1 LRANWFYTRPMR
13 VLGIETSCDETAVAL
28 VETNPFSTDVLA
40 EVVSSQI
47 QLHRPFGGVVPEMAT
62 REHLRNLPLLVPQV
76 LKEVNLA
83 LDSIDAIAVTEG
95 PGLASSLLIGHSY
108 ARALGVALSKPVM
121 GVNHLEGHL
130 FSPFIANRRAVEFP
144 FVGLIASGGH
154 TLLVHALGWN
164 QYEKLGSTVDDAA
177 GEAFDK
183 VAKLIGLP
191 YPGGPEI
198 EKMAKQGNPE
208 SYGLPRSFPERDNL
222 NFSFSGLKT
231 AVRFFYEKSP
241 QIRSDPAWA
250 YDLCASFQ
258 KAVVDVLV
266 RKALQAVAMT
276 RVTRLAV
283 SGGVLCNR
291 SLRDALELACY
302 EAKVELVAADPA
314 FCTDN
319 AAMIAGTAAEKLEA
333 GIPATCGDD
342 INPNLNLFT
351 AEPNR
356 DFARSMSTAMKLKNR
371 QKQEIPQ
378 KAEIA
383 PPGEIEIW

>member
-1 LRANWFYTRPMR
+1 MR

-28 VETNPFSTDVLA
+28 VETNPWSTDILA
-40 EVVSSQI
+40 QVISSQI
-47 QLHRPFGGVVPEMAT
+47 ELHRPYGGVVPEMAT

-76 LKEVNLA
+76 LKDINLS
-83 LDSIDAIAVTEG
+83 LDAIDAVAATEG

-108 ARALGVALSKPVM
+108 ARALAISLSKPMM

-130 FSPFIANRRAVEFP
+130 YSPFFASRRAVEFP

-154 TLLVHALGWN
+154 TLLVHALGWDR
-164 QYEKLGSTVDDAA
+164 YIKLGSTVDDAA

-183 VAKLIGLP
+183 VAKLLGLP

-198 EKMAKQGNPE
+198 ERVAIKGNPE
-208 SYGLPRSFPERDNL
+208 AFGLPRSFPERDNL

-231 AVRFFYEKSP
+231 AVRFFYEKSASM
-241 QIRSDPAWA
+241 QTDPVWA

-266 RKALQAVAMT
+266 RKSVQAVAQA
-276 RVTRLAV
+276 RVDRLAV
-283 SGGVLCNR
+283 SGGVLCNKM
-291 SLRDALELACY
+291 LRDELEFACY
-302 EAKVELVAADPA
+302 EAGIDLIVAEPA

-319 AAMIAGTAAEKLEA
+319 AGMIAGTAAEKLAA

-342 INPNLNLFT
+342 INPNLNLFSP
-351 AEPNR
+351 EPAG
-356 DFARSMSTAMKLKNR
+356 DMARGLNAAAKLKKR
-371 QKQEIPQ
+371 QTKQVPQ
-378 KAEIA
+378 KSDVPA
-383 PPGEIEIW
+383 PGEIEVW

>member
-1 LRANWFYTRPMR
+1 MR

-28 VETNPFSTDVLA
+28 VETNPWSTDILA
-40 EVVSSQI
+40 QIVSSQI
-47 QLHRPFGGVVPEMAT
+47 DLHRPYGGVVPEVAT

-198 EKMAKQGNPE
+198 EKMARQGNPE

-241 QIRSDPAWA
+241 QMRDDPVWS

-266 RKALQAVAMT
+266 RKSVQAVSQT
-276 RVTRLAV
+276 VKT
-283 SGGVLCNR
+283 SWTIF
-291 SLRDALELACY
+291 E
-302 EAKVELVAADPA
+302 
-314 FCTDN
+314 
-319 AAMIAGTAAEKLEA
+319 
-333 GIPATCGDD
+333 
-342 INPNLNLFT
+342 
-351 AEPNR
+351 
-356 DFARSMSTAMKLKNR
+356 
-371 QKQEIPQ
+371 
-378 KAEIA
+378 
-383 PPGEIEIW
+383 

>member
-1 LRANWFYTRPMR
+1 MR

-28 VETNPFSTDVLA
+28 VETNPWSTDILA
-40 EVVSSQI
+40 QVISSQI
-47 QLHRPFGGVVPEMAT
+47 DLHRPYGGVVPEMAT

-76 LKEVNLA
+76 MKDINLG
-83 LDSIDAIAVTEG
+83 LDAIDAVAATEG

-108 ARALGVALSKPVM
+108 ARALAVALSKPMV

-130 FSPFIANRRAVEFP
+130 YSPFFASRRTVEFP

-154 TLLVHALGWN
+154 TLLVHALGWDR
-164 QYEKLGSTVDDAA
+164 YIKLGSTVDDAA

-183 VAKLIGLP
+183 VARLLGLP

-198 EKMAKQGNPE
+198 ERVAIKGNPE
-208 SYGLPRSFPERDNL
+208 AFGLPRSFPERDNL

-231 AVRFFYEKSP
+231 AVRFFYEKSAKM
-241 QIRSDPAWA
+241 QSDPVWA

-266 RKALQAVAMT
+266 RKSIQAVSQA
-276 RVTRLAV
+276 RVERLAV

-291 SLRDALELACY
+291 MLRDELEFACY
-302 EAKVELVAADPA
+302 EAGIDLIVAEPA

-319 AAMIAGTAAEKLEA
+319 AGMIAGTAAEKLAA
-333 GIPATCGDD
+333 GIESRCGDD
-342 INPNLNLFT
+342 INPNLDLF
-351 AEPNR
+351 APEPNG
-356 DFARSMSTAMKLKNR
+356 DMARGLSAAIKLKKR
-371 QKQEIPQ
+371 QTSHVPQ
-378 KAEIA
+378 KIDVLA
-383 PPGEIEIW
+383 PGEIEVW

>member
-1 LRANWFYTRPMR
+1 MPDMR

-28 VETNPFSTDVLA
+28 VETNPFTTDVLA
-40 EVVSSQI
+40 EVISSQI
-47 QLHRPFGGVVPEMAT
+47 NLHRPFGGVVPEMAS
-62 REHLRNLPLLVPQV
+62 REHLRNLPLLVPRV
-76 LKEVNLA
+76 MKEVNLPLEA
-83 LDSIDAIAVTEG
+83 IDAIAATEG

-108 ARALGVALSKPVM
+108 ARALAVALSKPMM

-130 FSPFIANRRAVEFP
+130 YSPFIANRRAVEFP

-154 TLLVHALGWN
+154 TLLVHALGWDR
-164 QYEKLGSTVDDAA
+164 YVKLGSTVDDAA

-198 EKMAKQGNPE
+198 EKMARQGNPE
-208 SYGLPRSFPERDNL
+208 AYGLPRSFPERDNL

-241 QIRSDPAWA
+241 QVRDDPAWTH
-250 YDLCASFQ
+250 DLCASFQ

-266 RKALQAVAMT
+266 RKALQATAQT

-291 SLRDALELACY
+291 TLRDELELACY
-302 EAKVELVAADPA
+302 KAKIDLVVADPA

-333 GIPATCGDD
+333 GIPASCGDD
-342 INPNLNLFT
+342 IYPNLNLFSP
-351 AEPNR
+351 EPNG
-356 DFARSMSTAMKLKNR
+356 DLARGLSAAIKIKNR
-371 QKQEIPQ
+371 QKRQIVQEVEMSPP
-378 KAEIA
+378 AEI
-383 PPGEIEIW
+383 EVW

>member
-1 LRANWFYTRPMR
+1 MR

-28 VETNPFSTDVLA
+28 VETNPFTTDVLA

-47 QLHRPFGGVVPEMAT
+47 NLHRPFGGVVPEMAT

-76 LKEVNLA
+76 MRELNLS
-83 LDSIDAIAVTEG
+83 LDSVDAIAATEG

-108 ARALGVALSKPVM
+108 ARALAIALSKPMV

-130 FSPFIANRRAVEFP
+130 YSPFIANRRAVEFP

-164 QYEKLGSTVDDAA
+164 RYVKLGSTVDDAA

-208 SYGLPRSFPERDNL
+208 AYGLPRSFPERDNL

-241 QIRSDPAWA
+241 QMHADPGWA
-250 YDLCASFQ
+250 HDLCASFQ
-258 KAVVDVLV
+258 KAVIDVLV
-266 RKALQAVAMT
+266 RKSLQAVAMA

-291 SLRDALELACY
+291 TLRDELELACY
-302 EAKVELVAADPA
+302 EAKIDLVVADPA

-333 GIPATCGDD
+333 GIPAQCGDD
-342 INPNLNLFT
+342 INPNLNLF
-351 AEPNR
+351 APEPNGDMTR
-356 DFARSMSTAMKLKNR
+356 GLNAAIKLKNR
-371 QKQEIPQ
+371 QKKEIVQEP
-378 KAEIA
+378 EVR
-383 PPGEIEIW
+383 PTSEIEVW